1 MEDEDE
7 EVGGWCYPV
16 LIGATQARYT
26 QSLKRRSLCRVC
38 APLRYVGFADFETQW
53 NLSSEKEGEMWSAA
67 AAAVVLITQ
76 RPVCVCTSSMP
87 SPRRQAE
94 GPCDA
99 THSRV
104 QCMAGLALDPAERVG

>member
-1 MEDEDE
+1 
-7 EVGGWCYPV
+7 
-16 LIGATQARYT
+16 
-26 QSLKRRSLCRVC
+26 
-38 APLRYVGFADFETQW
+38 
-53 NLSSEKEGEMWSAA
+53 MWS

-76 RPVCVCTSSMP
+76 RPVCVCVCVCVRPSSSMP

>member
-1 MEDEDE
+1 MVLPCAD
-7 EVGGWCYPV
+7 WC
-16 LIGATQARYT
+16 TQPRHT
-26 QSLKRRSLCRVC
+26 QSLGRGRLCGLERVY
-38 APLRYVGFADFETQW
+38 APLRCVGIADFET
-53 NLSSEKEGEMWSAA
+53 LRKRGRDVVSSSSGPNHTEA
-67 AAAVVLITQ
+67 
-76 RPVCVCTSSMP
+76 RVCVCVRPSSSMP